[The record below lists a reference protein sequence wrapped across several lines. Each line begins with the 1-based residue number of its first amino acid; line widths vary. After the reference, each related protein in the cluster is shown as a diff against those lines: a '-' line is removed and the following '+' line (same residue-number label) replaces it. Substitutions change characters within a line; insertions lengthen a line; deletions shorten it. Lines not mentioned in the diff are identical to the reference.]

1 MTAHILEPA
10 AQEFAEAT
18 SKPPFLYELG
28 PEGARKVL
36 DDVQSAPVDKPD
48 VDEKWVS
55 VAADVGDVQARIVTP
70 AGGDGGPSDG
80 SVRPRRRLGPRQ
92 RRHP

>member
-55 VAADVGDVQARIVTP
+55 VPADVGDVRARIVTP
-70 AGGDGGPSDG
+70 PQGDGGPSHG